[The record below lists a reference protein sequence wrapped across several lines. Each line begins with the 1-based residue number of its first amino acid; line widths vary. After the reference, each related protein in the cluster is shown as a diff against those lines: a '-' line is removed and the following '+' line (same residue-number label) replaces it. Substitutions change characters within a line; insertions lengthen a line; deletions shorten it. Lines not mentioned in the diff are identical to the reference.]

1 MSCSQTPMPIRWRGC
16 ALGGADA
23 HFDTKEEAQNEAQ
36 ARLSKKFME
45 IPHEYRIKPNLKENL
60 SIDQVFHYNSI
71 PRDVRD
77 QIGWDDDMNE
87 RAKVVAEIQGYDS
100 RMMLDIYCDPGK
112 EYVAHLGEPVSDDYR
127 EINRSYILEEKSE
140 KTEGLKGAINF
151 TMNPD
156 LNEDTLSLHDIEKYK
171 LPEGDSI
178 EDMSDSYQAKAY
190 AIDSIREKENMDRI
204 KKYCKKGT
212 TYVVVGKPE
221 YKGGKTPDE
230 VVQISDN
237 GYVMDLVPDSSLL
250 KLEWTEEVRDSRKF
264 QFKL

>member
-1 MSCSQTPMPIRWRGC
+1 MAPNGQCRAVKRPCP
-16 ALGGADA
+16 LGGADA
-23 HFDTKEEAQNEAQ
+23 HFDTKEEVQNEAQ

-45 IPHEYRIKPNLKENL
+45 IPHEYRIKPNLKESL

-190 AIDSIREKENMDRI
+190 AIDSIREKKTWTGSKNTAKREQLMLSLANLS
-204 KKYCKKGT
+204 T
-212 TYVVVGKPE
+212 
-221 YKGGKTPDE
+221 KGGRHQTRLCKL
-230 VVQISDN
+230 VIM
-237 GYVMDLVPDSSLL
+237 VM
-250 KLEWTEEVRDSRKF
+250 
-264 QFKL
+264 